1 VSSTGDC
8 AARYVADGTLDS
20 CDAID
25 LISRLVDR
33 SLVNALPTDPPRYA
47 LSETARLYAL
57 AQLRLAGEEQ
67 AARHAAAAAMV
78 ELLDRAYERYWSE
91 DESLWIARYEPELES
106 VRSAIAWAADHAPE
120 LAVNLFG
127 SAWPLLFEADLNAEG
142 RRTYHRL
149 VGLLTDTVPRS
160 RVARFWEAIATFES
174 TRQCDRARFAAE
186 LAAQMHAETDNLK
199 ARYYALMLLA
209 SNWRIDNDEARR
221 AFDTARALED
231 STWPARLSSFGAL
244 TEGALL
250 LTRGEFAAARSAYQ
264 RALTAALNTSERQAL
279 AATAEIAALDVACGD
294 PAAALQLAR
303 PLVERLRYSSRSEV
317 RFDLLVATL
326 EALLES
332 GELPEARAIA
342 QELFE
347 VGTRLEP
354 EHLYTALDA
363 MTQLA
368 CAERRF
374 PVAARVA
381 VCADA
386 AYTLHG
392 QGARRLTQERLH
404 ARIEACL
411 ERELGSGWREKL
423 DRGTPL
429 DERSACALALGLGA

>member
-1 VSSTGDC
+1 
-8 AARYVADGTLDS
+8 
-20 CDAID
+20 
-25 LISRLVDR
+25 
-33 SLVNALPTDPPRYA
+33 
-47 LSETARLYAL
+47 
-57 AQLRLAGEEQ
+57 
-67 AARHAAAAAMV
+67 
-78 ELLDRAYERYWSE
+78 
-91 DESLWIARYEPELES
+91 
-106 VRSAIAWAADHAPE
+106 
-120 LAVNLFG
+120 VNLFG

-209 SNWRIDNDEARR
+209 NNWRIDNDEARR

-244 TEGALL
+244 TEAALL